1 MLHSVASL
9 SDLRR
14 KVFYN
19 DDMSIIATLSDGI
32 VILNIFESC
41 QMLNMSSEVVTNNLM
56 EL

>member
-32 VILNIFESC
+32 VNIFDSC
-41 QMLNMSSEVVTNNLM
+41 QMINMSSEVVTNNLM

>member
-19 DDMSIIATLSDGI
+19 DDMSIISTLSEGI
-32 VILNIFESC
+32 VIVNIFDSC
-41 QMLNMSSEVVTNNLM
+41 QMINMSSEVVTNNLM